1 MIMKI
6 QYIKTRVIQIKQCS
20 EENYSLQCYKQKMQ
34 CYKQK
39 MMLKTNVVCI
49 PLKKLDKNILNR
61 KLGNNF

>member
-6 QYIKTRVIQIKQCS
+6 QYIKTCVIQIKQCF
-20 EENYSLQCYKQKMQ
+20 EENYSLKCSVTNK
-34 CYKQK
+34 K

-49 PLKKLDKNILNR
+49 PLKKLEKNILNC